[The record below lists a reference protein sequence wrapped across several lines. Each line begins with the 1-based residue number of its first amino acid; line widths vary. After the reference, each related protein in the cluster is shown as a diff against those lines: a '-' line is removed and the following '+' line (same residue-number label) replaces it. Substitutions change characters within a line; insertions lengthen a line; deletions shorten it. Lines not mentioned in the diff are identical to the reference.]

1 MKNDRKNDLKRPK
14 IAENDHNDHENDHKN
29 DREDDLKRPK
39 IAEQIYASSREK
51 AQV

>member
-1 MKNDRKNDLKRPK
+1 MKNDRKNNLKRPK
-14 IAENDHNDHENDHKN
+14 IAENDHNDHKN

>member
-14 IAENDHNDHENDHKN
+14 IAENDHNDHKN

>member
-14 IAENDHNDHENDHKN
+14 IAENDHENDHKN

>member
-1 MKNDRKNDLKRPK
+1 MKNDRKNDLKRPE
-14 IAENDHNDHENDHKN
+14 ITENDRKN

-39 IAEQIYASSREK
+39 TAEQIYASSREK

>member
-14 IAENDHNDHENDHKN
+14 IAKNDHNDHNDHKN

>member
-14 IAENDHNDHENDHKN
+14 IAENDHKNDRNDRN

>member
-14 IAENDHNDHENDHKN
+14 IAKNDHNDHKN

>member
-14 IAENDHNDHENDHKN
+14 IAENDHKN

>member
-14 IAENDHNDHENDHKN
+14 IAKNDHNDHKN

-39 IAEQIYASSREK
+39 IAKQIYASSREK

>member
-1 MKNDRKNDLKRPK
+1 MKNDRKNNLKRPK
-14 IAENDHNDHENDHKN
+14 IAENDHKNDRKN